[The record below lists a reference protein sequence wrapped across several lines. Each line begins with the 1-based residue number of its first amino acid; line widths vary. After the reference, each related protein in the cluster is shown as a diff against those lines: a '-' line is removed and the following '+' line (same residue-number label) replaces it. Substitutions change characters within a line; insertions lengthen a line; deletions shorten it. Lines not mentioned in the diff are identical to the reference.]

1 MSHIDTIAPAQAE
14 GEVRN
19 MYLRQQ
25 QGWGFIPNY
34 ARVFSHRPG
43 VMQAWAD
50 LQHTI
55 CENIDEKSYELVT
68 LAAAQSLN
76 SSYCA
81 LAHGKKLISKYYS
94 EEQLADI
101 VTDPASETLTPAE
114 QCMMRVARKI
124 ATDSSS
130 VSREDIDELRQ
141 AGYSDAGIFD
151 IAASAAARC
160 FFAKLVDAL
169 GVHPDCNFNQTSEP
183 LKSALCVG
191 RAISTDEPEVLE

>member
-1 MSHIDTIAPAQAE
+1 MSHIDTIAPTQAE

-25 QGWGFIPNY
+25 KGWGFIPNY
-34 ARVFSHRPG
+34 ARVFSHRPS

-50 LQHTI
+50 LQYTI
-55 CENIDEKSYELVT
+55 RENIDEKSYELVT

-101 VTDPASETLTPAE
+101 ATDPASETLTPAE
-114 QCMMRVARKI
+114 QTMMRVARKI
-124 ATDSSS
+124 VTDSSS

-169 GVHPDCNFNQTSEP
+169 GVQPDSSFNQTSEQ

>member
-1 MSHIDTIAPAQAE
+1 MAHIDTIALAEAE

-43 VMQAWAD
+43 VMAAWAD
-50 LQHTI
+50 LQHSI

-101 VTDPASETLTPAE
+101 ATDPGSEALTLAE
-114 QCMMRVARKI
+114 QSMMRVARKVV
-124 ATDSSS
+124 TDSSS

-169 GVHPDCNFNQTSEP
+169 GVQSDSSFSQASEQ

-191 RAISTDEPEVLE
+191 RAISTDEPEILE

>member
-1 MSHIDTIAPAQAE
+1 MSHINTIAPGEAE

-25 QGWGFIPNY
+25 KGWGSIPNY

-43 VMQAWAD
+43 VLQAWAD
-50 LQHTI
+50 LQYTI
-55 CENIDEKSYELVT
+55 RENIDEKSYELVT

-81 LAHGKKLISKYYS
+81 LAHGQKLVSKYYS
-94 EEQLADI
+94 EEQLVDI
-101 VTDPASETLTPAE
+101 ATDPASEALTPAE
-114 QCMMRVARKI
+114 QSMMRVSRKI
-124 ATDSSS
+124 VTDSSS
-130 VSREDIDELRQ
+130 VSRQDIDELRE

-169 GVHPDCNFNQTSEP
+169 GVHPDCSFNRTSEQ

>member
-1 MSHIDTIAPAQAE
+1 MSHIDTIAPNEAV
-14 GEVRN
+14 GEVHN

-25 QGWGFIPNY
+25 KGWGFVPNY

-43 VMQAWAD
+43 VMQAWAN
-50 LQHTI
+50 LQYTI
-55 CENIDEKSYELVT
+55 RENIDEKSYELVT

-81 LAHGKKLISKYYS
+81 LAHGKKLTSKYYS

-101 VTDPASETLTPAE
+101 ATDPASEMLTPAE
-114 QCMMRVARKI
+114 QSMIRVARKI
-124 ATDSSS
+124 VTDSSS

-169 GVHPDCNFNQTSEP
+169 GVQPDSSFNQTSEQ

-191 RAISTDEPEVLE
+191 RAISTDEPEGY